1 MLHGVRDVDFVAV
14 DAGLFETLIQKL
26 ACGTDEG
33 LAFDVFAVSG
43 LFADE
48 DQSGARFAFSKNGLR
63 GACSYSGQPLQWAA
77 AFRREFRSRRA
88 GRNSA
93 AECFGMERAFVET
106 GMKTGM
112 RLVAVPVARIR
123 FSTPAPGCRGADA
136 D

>member
-63 GACSYSGQPLQWAA
+63 GVLIQRA
-77 AFRREFRSRRA
+77 AFAVGRRFSERIQIAPSGKEFSGRVFRDGGGPSWRRA
-88 GRNSA
+88 
-93 AECFGMERAFVET
+93 
-106 GMKTGM
+106 
-112 RLVAVPVARIR
+112 
-123 FSTPAPGCRGADA
+123 
-136 D
+136 